1 MFQLFSRKR
10 ARKIHPVFAR
20 NNSYFA
26 DLDQDQPLSSYE
38 FVVFDTELTGMN
50 SRRDEI
56 VSIGAVRIKNL
67 QIIAGENFQSFV
79 RPHKITD
86 ATEGTFIHRITPQ
99 QLAIAPDLREILP
112 EFIDFC
118 GSSLLIGHYVSL
130 DVSFINKA
138 AKKIFGAKI
147 KNPCLDTMRLAQVYT
162 ETCREQ
168 YHDRFNLRISYNLAD
183 LCRAYKLPIF
193 SEHDAMLDALQTAYL
208 FLFLIKKL
216 NRRGMVTLHDV
227 FKAGQS
233 WKNIF

>member
-1 MFQLFSRKR
+1 MFSLFSRRR
-10 ARKIHPVFAR
+10 AKAIHPVFAR

-50 SRRDEI
+50 YRRDEI
-56 VSIGAVRIKNL
+56 VSIGAVKIKNL
-67 QIIAGENFQSFV
+67 QIIAGENFQTYV
-79 RPHKITD
+79 RPHKITA

-99 QLAIAPDLREILP
+99 QLAKAPSLKDILP

-118 GSSLLIGHYVSL
+118 GSSLLIGHYVSM

-138 AKKIFGAKI
+138 AKKMFSANI

-162 ETCREQ
+162 ETCWEQ
-168 YHDRFNLRISYNLAD
+168 YHDRFNLQVSYNLAD
-183 LCRAYKLPIF
+183 LSRAYKLPVF

-208 FLFLIKKL
+208 FLFLAKKL
-216 NRRGMVTLHDV
+216 KQHNLITLRDL